1 MTNTDFWG
9 SLDPVSRT
17 PTPSPFQEEDVVEN
31 FDANTI
37 MNELNVLEGTQ
48 TQDEIIN
55 NPTLMKGIR
64 EIMKSRY
71 SEDTRNKFSFD
82 EKYDKD
88 LSDKDT
94 FEEWQNWMRS
104 LAGGQT
110 VTSANDAAW
119 FARANSDQRSLIG
132 SSFELMDKMP
142 SIFSREGDFLD
153 GIRDYAKA
161 AIYDPTTVLGLG
173 IGKLWSVGATKAAG
187 MTLRVAAKKAL
198 QESLK
203 KGLSKEEANKMKRKV
218 LEKGFKNIKVK
229 NAIRSPVVGAT
240 ATDIVSSVGTDY
252 IYQDIRIGSGVQD
265 EFSLPQSVGT
275 ALSVIA
281 LPSLFATGKVIKEGA
296 GKVFNF
302 EKYIDISK
310 KFGGKSEKEITDA
323 VMQRVDVG
331 SVGESLKNVFKDFGE
346 NTGNYTSWLKV
357 KEDAAEKV
365 LLKDI
370 TGSSRSIEDLFES
383 MLFFGSDVRE
393 VFAQT
398 YRRNKKGKFSKK
410 FTDSP
415 LNTLTDKPDGTIV
428 TDGLIIS
435 LAKAGFVH
443 VPRKESDSASNFIND
458 AIKYLPDETVK
469 EFMEN
474 FSSVIGKSNF
484 KKTDLSRIKTAEDL
498 SNFFVDKTSGAGKTL
513 LNRRI
518 AADFLKKDPES
529 LTPMDLLNLYKTG
542 NSKEKS
548 TAFENSTNRIKY
560 IQSVWKRLVTSHPG
574 TTGLNIKG
582 WAFTTFAN
590 DMSDVVQGSIEAT
603 VLGQR
608 QKGFGSMLGAVR
620 RGYNVID
627 MNATIERGLNFLK
640 VRPEVA
646 DEILSEISGGVESR
660 NVLQRLKLDPD
671 SKINKLSEKSVSTIQ
686 NIMGVKL
693 QDEMTKMI
701 SFMSSLDQNIMR
713 TYGKNYNSFMD
724 SKDFNPFVE
733 MYSPK
738 FIKEVLNPAIE
749 RTKKETYSYSW
760 LEKGSKGFNPTLEI
774 AKTIEKFSNS
784 PGGGFLIPFG
794 RFFNSATAFLGDY
807 TMFNATKHVVGKA
820 FMRDINLADEEG
832 IKLFSKGVV
841 GLSAILAFGNEEA
854 QYKVKNG
861 FTYSQKPLSDG
872 STQDL
877 LYDSPQN
884 YLAIT
889 RQMFAHYM
897 LDGEI
902 PPDLRKEFLSLTVG
916 QTFRQT
922 GEAFSTIESFGRSLA
937 EAESFNESF
946 RASLQ
951 LLSAGVSRIASGF
964 TRFLEPANVIASVA
978 SGEFSVPDRNQGNK
992 LLNQTLRYVD
1002 KIPTMFGFKPLVRE
1016 EEAQVGTRD
1025 KVPVDVGK
1033 ITGFR
1038 SSVNPTPSEKIAG
1051 SIGMQS
1057 FRAIKF
1063 QGTPEYKNRLDE
1075 IVRDIFNYEAAK
1087 AIEDGFLD
1095 IRDAAKR
1102 KNEYLN
1108 IVERVKKIASSIFKQ
1123 SPENKDQFMKV
1134 ERKLRGSRKS
1144 VLKDALGKR
1153 GINFDGNVDDFI
1165 DEMKRLGNEGI
1176 IKMEYV
1182 LYLVE
1187 NKDEFIYD

>member
-1 MTNTDFWG
+1 MTFIDSITNNIAPAKPEITVD
-9 SLDPVSRT
+9 S
-17 PTPSPFQEEDVVEN
+17 

-37 MNELNVLEGTQ
+37 MGELNNLEGTQ
-48 TQDEIIN
+48 TEDEIIN
-55 NPTLMKGIR
+55 NPTLMRGIR

-71 SEDTRNKFSFD
+71 SQDTRNKFSFD

-88 LSDKDT
+88 LSDKET

-110 VTSANDAAW
+110 VTTGNDVAW
-119 FARANSDQRSLIG
+119 FARADGDQRALMG
-132 SSFELMDKMP
+132 ASFELMDRMP
-142 SIFSREGDFLD
+142 SIFSKDGDFLD

-173 IGKLWSVGATKAAG
+173 VGRLWSMGAVKSSG
-187 MTLRVAAKKAL
+187 MALRVVAKKAV
-198 QESLK
+198 QEALK
-203 KGLSKEEANKMKRKV
+203 KGMTKDQAKKVQRKV

-229 NAIRSPVVGAT
+229 KAIRSPVVGAT

-252 IYQDIRIGSGVQD
+252 IYQNIRIGSGVQD

-281 LPSLFATGKVIKEGA
+281 LPSLFATGKVIKKGA

-310 KFGGKSEKEITDA
+310 KFGGKSEQEITDA

-331 SVGESLKNVFKDFGE
+331 SVSNSLKNVFKDFGR
-346 NTGNYTSWLKV
+346 NTDEYTSWLEV
-357 KEDAAEKV
+357 REDVAEKV
-365 LLKDI
+365 ILKDI
-370 TGSSRSIEDLFES
+370 AGSPTKIDDLFES
-383 MLFFGSDVRE
+383 ILLFGSKAE
-393 VFAQT
+393 NSQQ
-398 YRRNKKGKFSKK
+398 K
-410 FTDSP
+410 
-415 LNTLTDKPDGTIV
+415 
-428 TDGLIIS
+428 GLIVS
-435 LAKAGFVH
+435 LSESGFVY
-443 VPRKESDSASNFIND
+443 VPRGEKDNISNFIGD
-458 AIKYLPDETVK
+458 AIKYLPESTIK
-469 EFMEN
+469 EFKED
-474 FSSVIGKSNF
+474 FSKTVGEEVFN
-484 KKTDLSRIKTAEDL
+484 KTDLSKIKNGGDL
-498 SNFFVDKTSGAGKTL
+498 SDWFKNKSRFAGKTL
-513 LNRRI
+513 FNRRLASDI
-518 AADFLKKDPES
+518 LKKDADDITPE
-529 LTPMDLLNLYKTG
+529 DLLNLHKSG
-542 NSKEKS
+542 NTKEKS
-548 TAFENSTNRIKY
+548 ATFENSTNRVKY
-560 IQSVWKRLVTSHPG
+560 IQSIWKRLVTSHPG

-590 DMSDVVQGSIEAT
+590 DISDVVQGSIE
-603 VLGQR
+603 LGLGRKQE
-608 QKGFGSMLGAVR
+608 GFGSMLGAVR
-620 RGYNVID
+620 RGYNLLD
-627 MNATIERGLNFLK
+627 MNATIEQGFNFLK

-660 NVLQRLKLDPD
+660 NVLQRLNLDPK
-671 SKINKLSEKSVSTIQ
+671 SKVNQLSEKSVSTIQ

-701 SFMSSLDQNIMR
+701 SFMSALDQNIMR
-713 TYGKNYNSFMD
+713 SYGKSYNNFMA

-760 LEKGSKGFNPTLEI
+760 LEKGSKGFNPTLEV
-774 AKTIEKFSNS
+774 AKFVEKFSNS

-794 RFFNSATAFLGDY
+794 RFFNTATAFLGDY
-807 TMFNATKHVVGKA
+807 TMLNATKHVVGKA

-832 IKLFSKGVV
+832 IKLLSKGVV

-861 FTYSQKPLSDG
+861 LTYNQKPLPDG
-872 STQDL
+872 SVQDVI
-877 LYDSPQN
+877 YDAPQN

-902 PPDLRKEFLSLTVG
+902 PPDLRTEFLSLTVG

-937 EAESFNESF
+937 EADDTDEAF

-951 LLSAGVSRIASGF
+951 LLSAGASRITSGF
-964 TRFLEPANVIASVA
+964 TRFLEPVNVISSVA
-978 SGEFSVPDRNQGNK
+978 SGDFSVPDRNQGNK

-1002 KIPTMFGFKPLVRE
+1002 KIPTMFGFKPLVQE

-1025 KVPVDVGK
+1025 KIPVDASK

-1038 SSVNPTPSEKIAG
+1038 SSVNPTPSERIAASVG
-1051 SIGMQS
+1051 IQS
-1057 FRAIKF
+1057 FKAVTF
-1063 QGTPEYKNRLDE
+1063 QGTPEYKNTLDE
-1075 IVRDIFNYEAAK
+1075 IVADIFNYEASK
-1087 AIEDGFLD
+1087 AIEDGFLE
-1095 IRDAAKR
+1095 
-1102 KNEYLN
+1102 KNLDSRINDYEKILTK
-1108 IVERVKKIASSIFKQ
+1108 VKQRARSIFQDSREK
-1123 SPENKDQFMKV
+1123 SNIFLKV
-1134 ERKLRGSRKS
+1134 EKKVRSQKKR
-1144 VLKDALGKR
+1144 VVKDALEK
-1153 GINFDGNVDDFI
+1153 IIKYDGNLDDFL
-1165 DEMKRLGNEGI
+1165 DEMQREGDEGI
-1176 IKMEYV
+1176 IKMQYL
-1182 LYLVE
+1182 LYLIE

>member
-1 MTNTDFWG
+1 MTNTDFWNKF
-9 SLDPVSRT
+9 DTVSKT

-82 EKYDKD
+82 EKYDRD

-104 LAGGQT
+104 LTGGQT
-110 VTSANDAAW
+110 VTTANDAAW
-119 FARANSDQRSLIG
+119 FARADADQRALMG
-132 SSFELMDKMP
+132 ASFNIMEKMP
-142 SIFSREGDFLD
+142 NLFSGEADFLD
-153 GIRDYAKA
+153 GVKDYVKA
-161 AIYDPTTVLGLG
+161 AIYDPTTPLGLG
-173 IGKLWSVGATKAAG
+173 IGRLWSVGATKAAG
-187 MTLRVAAKKAL
+187 MTLKVAAKKAM
-198 QESLK
+198 QEALK
-203 KGLSKEEANKMKRKV
+203 KGLSKEAANKIKKDV
-218 LEKGFKNIKVK
+218 IEKGFKNISDKK
-229 NAIRSPVVGAT
+229 LKIGSPVVGAT
-240 ATDIVSSVGTDY
+240 ATDIVSSVGTDF

-281 LPSLFATGKVIKEGA
+281 LPSLFVTGKVIKEGA
-296 GKVFNF
+296 VKVFNF

-331 SVGESLKNVFKDFGE
+331 SVDSSLKNMFKDFSE
-346 NTGNYTSWLKV
+346 NVDDYTSWLQV
-357 KEDAAEKV
+357 REDVAEKV
-365 LLKDI
+365 MLKDI
-370 TGSSRSIEDLFES
+370 AGSPTKIDDLFES
-383 MLFFGSDVRE
+383 TLLFGSKAE
-393 VFAQT
+393 GSQQ
-398 YRRNKKGKFSKK
+398 K
-410 FTDSP
+410 
-415 LNTLTDKPDGTIV
+415 
-428 TDGLIIS
+428 GLIES
-435 LAKAGFVH
+435 LADAGFVYISRGEKDN
-443 VPRKESDSASNFIND
+443 VSNFIGD
-458 AIKYLPDETVK
+458 ALKYLPDSSIK
-469 EFMEN
+469 EFKTN
-474 FSSVIGKSNF
+474 FSKTIGQKTF
-484 KKTDLSRIKTAEDL
+484 RKTDLYKIKTGEDL
-498 SNFFVDKTSGAGKTL
+498 SDWFKNKSRFAGKTL
-513 LNRRI
+513 FNRRLASDI
-518 AADFLKKDPES
+518 LKKDTNEI
-529 LTPMDLLNLYKTG
+529 TAADMLNLYKTG
-542 NSKEKS
+542 NTKEKS
-548 TAFENSTNRIKY
+548 TAFENSANRVKY

-590 DMSDVVQGSIEAT
+590 DMSDVVQGSIE
-603 VLGQR
+603 VGLGRKQE
-608 QKGFGSMLGAVR
+608 GFGSILGAVR

-627 MNATIERGLNFLK
+627 MNATIEQGFNFLK

-660 NVLQRLKLDPD
+660 NVLQRLDLDPN

-774 AKTIEKFSNS
+774 AKTIERFSNS

-861 FTYSQKPLSDG
+861 FTYNQKPLPDG
-872 STQDL
+872 SVQDVI
-877 LYDSPQN
+877 YDAPEN
-884 YLAIT
+884 YLAIL
-889 RQMFAHYM
+889 RQMMAHVEI
-897 LDGEI
+897 DGEI
-902 PPDLRKEFLSLTVG
+902 PPDLKKEFLSLTVG

-922 GEAFSTIESFGRSLA
+922 GEAFSTLESFGRSLA
-937 EAESFNESF
+937 EAESFSDAF

-951 LLSAGVSRIASGF
+951 LLSAGVSRVASGF
-964 TRFLEPANVIASVA
+964 TRFLETVNVVASVS

-992 LLNQTLRYVD
+992 LLNQTLRYID

-1025 KVPVDVGK
+1025 KVPVDAGK

-1038 SSVNPTPSEKIAG
+1038 SSVNPTPSEKIAASVG
-1051 SIGMQS
+1051 IQS

-1075 IVRDIFNYEAAK
+1075 IVRDIFNYEASK
-1087 AIEDGFLD
+1087 AIEDGFLE
-1095 IRDAAKR
+1095 IRDTAKR
-1102 KNEYLN
+1102 KNDYLA

-1123 SPENKDQFMKV
+1123 SPKNKDEFMKV
-1134 ERKLRGSRKS
+1134 ERKLRGSKKS
-1144 VLKDALGKR
+1144 VFKDALGKR
-1153 GINFDGNVDDFI
+1153 GINFDGNIEDFI
-1165 DEMKRLGNEGI
+1165 DEMKTLGDEGI
-1176 IKMEYV
+1176 IKMQYL
-1182 LYLVE
+1182 LYLIE
-1187 NKDEFIYD
+1187 NKDEFIYN

>member
-1 MTNTDFWG
+1 MTNTDFWNKF
-9 SLDPVSRT
+9 DTVSKT
-17 PTPSPFQEEDVVEN
+17 PAPSPFQEDVVDN
-31 FDANTI
+31 FDATSI
-37 MNELNVLEGTQ
+37 MNELNILEGSQ
-48 TQDEIIN
+48 TQDEIVN
-55 NPTLMKGIR
+55 NPTLMRGIR

-88 LSDKDT
+88 LSDKET

-119 FARANSDQRSLIG
+119 FARADADQRALMG
-132 SSFELMDKMP
+132 ASFNIMERMP
-142 SIFSREGDFLD
+142 HLFSGEADFLD
-153 GIRDYAKA
+153 GVGDYIKA
-161 AIYDPTTVLGLG
+161 ALYDPTTPLGLG
-173 IGKLWSVGATKAAG
+173 IGRLWAAG
-187 MTLRVAAKKAL
+187 AIKTGGMALRVAAKKAL
-198 QESLK
+198 QEALK
-203 KGLSKEEANKMKRKV
+203 KGLSKEAANKIKKDV
-218 LEKGFKNIKVK
+218 IKKGFKNIKVK
-229 NAIRSPVVGAT
+229 NAIRNPIVGAT
-240 ATDIVSSVGTDY
+240 ATDIVTSVGTDY
-252 IYQDIRIGSGVQD
+252 IYQDLKIGSGVQD

-281 LPSLFATGKVIKEGA
+281 LPSLFATGKVIKEGV

-331 SVGESLKNVFKDFGE
+331 SVSTSLKNVFDDFDR
-346 NTGNYTSWLKV
+346 NIDNYTSWLKV
-357 KEDAAEKV
+357 REDAAEKV

-370 TGSSRSIEDLFES
+370 AGSSRSIEDLFES
-383 MLFFGSDVRE
+383 MFFFGSNAE
-393 VFAQT
+393 QVFSQT
-398 YRRNKKGKFSKK
+398 YKRDKKGRFSKK
-410 FTDSP
+410 FTTSP
-415 LNTLTDKPDGTIV
+415 LKTLTDNPNSGII
-428 TDGLIIS
+428 TDGLIVS

-443 VPRKESDSASNFIND
+443 VPRGEKDSVSNFIND

-469 EFMEN
+469 DLMDK
-474 FSSVIGKSNF
+474 FSSVIGKNNF

-513 LNRRI
+513 LNRRL
-518 AADFLKKDPES
+518 ASDFLKKDPES
-529 LTPMDLLNLYKTG
+529 LTPEDLLNLYKSG
-542 NSKEKS
+542 NTKEKS
-548 TAFENSTNRIKY
+548 ATFENSANRVKY
-560 IQSVWKRLVTSHPG
+560 IQSIWKRLVTSHPG

-590 DMSDVVQGSIEAT
+590 DMSDVVQGSIE
-603 VLGQR
+603 LGLGRKQE
-608 QKGFGSMLGAVR
+608 GFGSMLGAVR
-620 RGYNVID
+620 RGYNLLD
-627 MNATIERGLNFLK
+627 MNATIEQGFNFLK

-660 NVLQRLKLDPD
+660 NVLQRLNLDPK
-671 SKINKLSEKSVSTIQ
+671 SKVNQLSEKSVSTIQ

-701 SFMSSLDQNIMR
+701 SFMSALDQNIMR
-713 TYGKNYNSFMD
+713 SYGKSYNNFMA

-738 FIKEVLNPAIE
+738 FVKEVLNPAIE

-774 AKTIEKFSNS
+774 AKTIERFSNS

-861 FTYSQKPLSDG
+861 LTYNQKPLPDG
-872 STQDL
+872 SVQDVI
-877 LYDSPQN
+877 YDAPQN
-884 YLAIT
+884 YLAIL
-889 RQMFAHYM
+889 RQMVAHAE

-902 PPDLRKEFLSLTVG
+902 PPDLKKEFLSLTVG

-922 GEAFSTIESFGRSLA
+922 GEAFSTLESFGRSLA
-937 EAESFNESF
+937 EAEGFDDAF

-951 LLSAGVSRIASGF
+951 LLSAGASRITSGF
-964 TRFLEPANVIASVA
+964 TRFLEPVNVVSSVA
-978 SGEFSVPDRNQGNK
+978 SGDFSVPDRNQGNK
-992 LLNQTLRYVD
+992 LLNQTLRYID
-1002 KIPTMFGFKPLVRE
+1002 KIPTMFGFKPLVQE

-1025 KVPVDVGK
+1025 KIPVDAGK

-1038 SSVNPTPSEKIAG
+1038 SSVNPTPSERIAASVG
-1051 SIGMQS
+1051 IQS
-1057 FRAIKF
+1057 FNVIKF

-1075 IVRDIFNYEAAK
+1075 IVRDIFNYEASK
-1087 AIEDGFLD
+1087 AIEDGFLE
-1095 IRDAAKR
+1095 IRDSAKR
-1102 KNEYLN
+1102 KNDYLA

-1123 SPENKDQFMKV
+1123 SPKNKDEFMKV
-1134 ERKLRGSRKS
+1134 ERKLRGSKKS

-1153 GINFDGNVDDFI
+1153 GINFDGNIEDFI
-1165 DEMKRLGNEGI
+1165 DEMKTLGDEGI
-1176 IKMEYV
+1176 IKMEYI
-1182 LYLVE
+1182 LYLIE

>member
-1 MTNTDFWG
+1 MGYHNMTNTDFW
-9 SLDPVSRT
+9 DNFNPVSRT
-17 PTPSPFQEEDVVEN
+17 PTPSPFQKEDVVDN

-37 MNELNVLEGTQ
+37 MSELNVLEGTQ

-82 EKYDKD
+82 EKYDRD

-119 FARANSDQRSLIG
+119 FARADADQRALMG
-132 SSFELMDKMP
+132 ASFNIMERMP
-142 SIFSREGDFLD
+142 SLFSGEADFLD
-153 GIRDYAKA
+153 GARDYIKA
-161 AIYDPTTVLGLG
+161 AIYDPTTPLGLG
-173 IGKLWSVGATKAAG
+173 IGRLWSVGATKAAG

-218 LEKGFKNIKVK
+218 LEKGFKNISDKK
-229 NAIRSPVVGAT
+229 LKIGSPVVGAT

-265 EFSLPQSVGT
+265 EFSLPQSVGV

-281 LPSLFATGKVIKEGA
+281 LPSLFATGKVIKDYGV

-302 EKYIDISK
+302 EKYTDISK
-310 KFGGKSEKEITDA
+310 KFGGKSEQEITDA

-331 SVGESLKNVFKDFGE
+331 SVSNSLKNVFKDFGK
-346 NTGNYTSWLKV
+346 NTDEYTSWLEV
-357 KEDAAEKV
+357 REDVAEKV
-365 LLKDI
+365 ILKDI
-370 TGSSRSIEDLFES
+370 AGSPTKIDDLFES
-383 MLFFGSDVRE
+383 ILLFGSKAE
-393 VFAQT
+393 NSQQ
-398 YRRNKKGKFSKK
+398 K
-410 FTDSP
+410 
-415 LNTLTDKPDGTIV
+415 
-428 TDGLIIS
+428 GLIVS
-435 LAKAGFVH
+435 LAEAGFVY
-443 VPRKESDSASNFIND
+443 VPRGEKDNISNFIGD
-458 AIKYLPDETVK
+458 AIKYLPESTIK
-469 EFMEN
+469 EFKED
-474 FSSVIGKSNF
+474 FSKTVGKKVFN
-484 KKTDLSRIKTAEDL
+484 KTDLSKIKNGEDL
-498 SNFFVDKTSGAGKTL
+498 SDWFKNKSRFAGKTL
-513 LNRRI
+513 FNRRLASDI
-518 AADFLKKDPES
+518 LKKDANDI
-529 LTPMDLLNLYKTG
+529 TAADMLNLYKTG
-542 NSKEKS
+542 NTKEKS
-548 TAFENSTNRIKY
+548 STFENSANRVKY
-560 IQSVWKRLVTSHPG
+560 IQSIWKRLVTSHPG

-590 DMSDVVQGSIEAT
+590 DMSDVVQGSIE
-603 VLGQR
+603 LGLGRKQE
-608 QKGFGSMLGAVR
+608 GFGSMLGAVR
-620 RGYNVID
+620 RGYNLLD
-627 MNATIERGLNFLK
+627 MNATIEQGFNFLK

-660 NVLQRLKLDPD
+660 NVLQRLNLDPK
-671 SKINKLSEKSVSTIQ
+671 SKVNQLSEKSVSTIQ

-701 SFMSSLDQNIMR
+701 SFMSALDQNIMR
-713 TYGKNYNSFMD
+713 SYGKSYNNFMA

-774 AKTIEKFSNS
+774 AKTIERFSNS

-794 RFFNSATAFLGDY
+794 RFFNSATAFVGDY
-807 TMFNATKHVVGKA
+807 TMLNAAKHVVGKA

-832 IKLFSKGVV
+832 IKLFSKGIV

-861 FTYSQKPLSDG
+861 FTYNQKPLPDG

-877 LYDSPQN
+877 LYDAPQN

-889 RQMFAHYM
+889 RQMWAHYM

-937 EAESFNESF
+937 EAESFNDSF

-951 LLSAGVSRIASGF
+951 LLSAGASRITSGF
-964 TRFLEPANVIASVA
+964 TRFLEPANVVSSVA

-1002 KIPTMFGFKPLVRE
+1002 KIPTMFGFKPLVQE
-1016 EEAQVGTRD
+1016 EEAQVGTRG
-1025 KVPVDVGK
+1025 KVPVDAGK

-1038 SSVNPTPSEKIAG
+1038 SSVNPTPSEKIAASVG
-1051 SIGMQS
+1051 IQS
-1057 FRAIKF
+1057 FNVIKF
-1063 QGTPEYKNRLDE
+1063 QGTPEYKNRLDG

-1108 IVERVKKIASSIFKQ
+1108 IVERVKKVASSIFKQ
-1123 SPENKDQFMKV
+1123 SPKNKDQFMKV

-1165 DEMKRLGNEGI
+1165 DEMKRLGDEGI